1 MAEER
6 LRLWRAGGK
15 GFARD
20 AQMPAPTIPS
30 SEVQTDP
37 YHKPK
42 QKLGKLLSLRTS
54 EGDSSIRPSG
64 RS

>member
-42 QKLGKLLSLRTS
+42 EKLGKLVRLGPS
-54 EGDSSIRPSG
+54 EVHSSIRPSG